1 MSTDYD
7 QSLRARGGNGFASA
21 MFRVNA
27 HPRQYSKRLGDALIA
42 KMNVSEAV
50 RILDTEEFFILTV
63 NDQPM
68 ILKDYEFVELKRQ
81 EAIIAF
87 EEWLEKSIV
96 GLLK

>member
-7 QSLRARGGNGFASA
+7 QSLRVRGGTGFASS

-42 KMNVSEAV
+42 KMNVSESV
-50 RILDTEEFFILTV
+50 KVMCTEEIFILTI

-68 ILKDYEFVELKRQ
+68 IIKDYDFVEKKRQ
-81 EAIIAF
+81 EAVFAY
-87 EEWLEKSIV
+87 EEWLEKAIRD
-96 GLLK
+96 LLT